1 VERANDKR
9 LEEIRASGKPIYSI
23 SRLDAINRCLY
34 ESYITYI
41 LEERGSGNVYSNLGG
56 RVHDVLE
63 GITNHTKTES
73 DLLPAMQAE
82 LADMDMLG
90 IQFPKDRAGN
100 DSIRQHWVQDMT
112 HFCETYQ
119 APKNKNLAAEEL
131 FIYETPAGNI
141 LQGYIDLQNKRS
153 DGSID
158 IYDYKTSSLYVGDTL
173 KEHSRQLITYALG
186 KEQEGY
192 RVNSASFIFLKYAEI
207 QYIGKKNAR
216 SKEET
221 LISKAIER
229 YKIGSEMAD
238 KVEVDLIKAGFGE
251 IDIEIILD
259 KFKRSNRFEDLPEQI
274 RDNYKMKPYV
284 LQADISD
291 EAKQECINYIDTTIA
306 MWEALSKHEK
316 DYPPRKF
323 TKINKSGK
331 ESNDVFFCL
340 SLCPHFKRC
349 EYIHDFLDQQQL
361 GGSKDEEDLF

>member
-1 VERANDKR
+1 MERASDKR
-9 LEEIRASGKPIYSI
+9 LEEIKTSGKPIYSI

-41 LEERGSGNVYSNLGG
+41 LGERGGNNCYSALGG
-56 RVHDVLE
+56 RIHDVLE
-63 GITNHTKTES
+63 GITNNTKTEK

-82 LADMDMLG
+82 LDDIDMLG
-90 IQFPKDRAGN
+90 IEFPKDHSGN
-100 DSIRQHWVQDMT
+100 DSIRNHWVQDMT

-119 APKNKNLAAEEL
+119 APKSKNLTAEEL

-192 RVNSASFIFLKYAEI
+192 KVNSASFIFLKYAEV
-207 QYIGKKNAR
+207 QYMGKKTAR

-221 LISKAIER
+221 LITKALER
-229 YKIGSEMAD
+229 YKIGSELAD
-238 KVEVDLIKAGFGE
+238 KVELDLTKAGFDE
-251 IDIEIILD
+251 IETDIIID
-259 KFKRSNRFEDLPEQI
+259 KFKRSSRFEDLPEQI

-291 EAKQECINYIDTTIA
+291 DAKQECINYIDTTIA
-306 MWEALSKHEK
+306 MWEALGGNVKN
-316 DYPPRKF
+316 YPPRKF

-331 ESNDVFFCL
+331 ESQDVFFCL
-340 SLCPHFKRC
+340 SLCPHFKKC
-349 EYIHDFLDQQQL
+349 EYIHDFLEQQQL
-361 GGSKDEEDLF
+361 GGSKDDEDLF